1 MGERLAL
8 HGGPPVRGRMLPYGR
23 QQLDD
28 ADVAA
33 VVECLRG
40 DWLTTGPRV
49 EEFEQRVAE
58 RVGVRH
64 AVAVSS
70 GTAAL
75 HAAVF
80 AAGLGPGDE
89 AVVPPLTFA
98 ATANAVLYQG
108 ATPVFADVRPD
119 TLTLD
124 PARVLEKL
132 TARTR
137 AIVAVDFAGHPA
149 DLDELRELA
158 RAHGLVLLDDAAHAL
173 GAEYRGRPVGGQADL
188 ATLSFHPVKHVTTG
202 EGGMVVTDDA
212 ALAERARRF
221 RNHGITT
228 GAAERFQSGEWFYEM
243 TDLGFNYRLT
253 DLQCALGLSQL
264 DKLDRFLARRA
275 SIAARYRGA
284 LGRLP
289 GVALQAVAPDVRH
302 AWHLFPLL
310 LDLEHLAADRRAI
323 FTALRAEGIGVN
335 VHYIP
340 VYWHPYYQRLGYP
353 KGLCPVAE
361 RAYERLLTLP
371 LFPAM
376 EDRDVEDV
384 VAAVEKV
391 VSCFAS
397 PVGGTAGR

>member
-1 MGERLAL
+1 MAERLAL
-8 HGGPPVRGRMLPYGR
+8 HGGAPVRARLLPYGR
-23 QQLDD
+23 QQLDE

-49 EEFEQRVAE
+49 AEFERRVAE

-75 HAAVF
+75 HTAAF

-124 PARVLEKL
+124 PARVREKL
-132 TARTR
+132 TPRTR

-158 RAHGLVLLDDAAHAL
+158 RARGLALLDDAAHAL

-188 ATLSFHPVKHVTTG
+188 TTFSFHPVKHVTTG

-212 ALAERARRF
+212 ALAARAARF

-243 TDLGFNYRLT
+243 ADLGFNYRLT
-253 DLQCALGLSQL
+253 DVQCALGLSQL
-264 DKLDRFLARRA
+264 AKLDRFLARRA
-275 SIAARYRGA
+275 AIAARYREA
-284 LGRLP
+284 LGSLA

-302 AWHLFPLL
+302 AWHIFPLL
-310 LDLEHLAADRRAI
+310 LDLERLAADRRAI

-384 VAAVEKV
+384 VTAVRRV
-391 VSCFAS
+391 ITHYA
-397 PVGGTAGR
+397 R

>member
-1 MGERLAL
+1 MAERLAL
-8 HGGPPVRGRMLPYGR
+8 HGGAPVRARLLPYGR
-23 QQLDD
+23 QQLDE

-49 EEFEQRVAE
+49 AEFERRVAE

-75 HAAVF
+75 HTAAF

-124 PARVLEKL
+124 PGRVREKL
-132 TARTR
+132 TPRTR

-158 RAHGLVLLDDAAHAL
+158 RARGLALLDDAAHAL

-188 ATLSFHPVKHVTTG
+188 TTFSFHPVKHVTTG

-212 ALAERARRF
+212 ALAARAARF

-243 TDLGFNYRLT
+243 ADLGFNYRLT
-253 DLQCALGLSQL
+253 DVQCALGLSQL
-264 DKLDRFLARRA
+264 AKLDRFLARRA
-275 SIAARYRGA
+275 AIAARYREA
-284 LGRLP
+284 LGSLA

-302 AWHLFPLL
+302 AWHIFPLL
-310 LDLEHLAADRRAI
+310 LDLERLAADRRAI

-384 VAAVEKV
+384 VTAVRRV
-391 VSCFAS
+391 ITHYA
-397 PVGGTAGR
+397 R

>member
-1 MGERLAL
+1 MAERLAL
-8 HGGPPVRGRMLPYGR
+8 HGGAPVRARLLPYGR
-23 QQLDD
+23 QQLDE

-33 VVECLRG
+33 VVESLRG

-49 EEFEQRVAE
+49 AEFERRVAE

-75 HAAVF
+75 HTAAF

-124 PARVLEKL
+124 PARVREKL
-132 TARTR
+132 TPRTR

-158 RAHGLVLLDDAAHAL
+158 RARGLALLDDAAHAL

-188 ATLSFHPVKHVTTG
+188 TTFSFHPVKHVTTG

-212 ALAERARRF
+212 ALAARAARF

-243 TDLGFNYRLT
+243 ADLGFNYRLT
-253 DLQCALGLSQL
+253 DVQCALGLSQL
-264 DKLDRFLARRA
+264 AKLDRFLARRA
-275 SIAARYRGA
+275 AIAARYREA
-284 LGRLP
+284 LGSLA

-302 AWHLFPLL
+302 AWHIFPLL
-310 LDLEHLAADRRAI
+310 LDLERLASDRRAI

-384 VAAVEKV
+384 VTAVRRV
-391 VSCFAS
+391 ITHYA
-397 PVGGTAGR
+397 R